1 LFFQQTHSFFSPAA
15 DNINFVINF
24 DYPNNDIYKNRIHN
38 IKDNGFCLTLSTP
51 DNMPKVEESLGNIK
65 DLYDILKI
73 ETRIETSKSTRSSS
87 NFVEILNEQDKS
99 QTLLNFIRNIAK
111 GTDAIAKIKLLIFA
125 ASQNVVELSKF
136 LQKNLREIIVTEG
149 WTIAGV
155 SSDMFTNKSKKFV
168 CSKALHNFSCT
179 RNQVLIISDFIFVNQ
194 KLSE

>member
-1 LFFQQTHSFFSPAA
+1 
-15 DNINFVINF
+15 
-24 DYPNNDIYKNRIHN
+24 
-38 IKDNGFCLTLSTP
+38 
-51 DNMPKVEESLGNIK
+51 M
-65 DLYDILKI
+65 KI